1 MDKNN
6 FVGAVLIDL
15 KKAFDT
21 VDHKILLKKLWC
33 YGFQN
38 QSFDWF
44 ESYLTDRQQLTL
56 VNNIMSDLLHED
68 VYGVPQGSVL
78 GHFSFFYILMTLN
91 QSSKMPIVIY
101 MQMTL

>member
-1 MDKNN
+1 MVFKTN
-6 FVGAVLIDL
+6 
-15 KKAFDT
+15 
-21 VDHKILLKKLWC
+21 LLT
-33 YGFQN
+33 G
-38 QSFDWF
+38 F

-78 GHFSFFYILMTLN
+78 GPLLFLLYIDDIN